1 MNGNTKLP
9 IGIKKKLMK
18 EEDKYLLTK
27 MQKKAKENKIIIT
40 NKLVFLKWEENR
52 MKDSQVMKKY
62 QYKNKLDK
70 KDKLLKSLNNM

>member
-1 MNGNTKLP
+1 
-9 IGIKKKLMK
+9 
-18 EEDKYLLTK
+18 

>member
-40 NKLVFLKWEENR
+40 NKLVFLK
-52 MKDSQVMKKY
+52 
-62 QYKNKLDK
+62 
-70 KDKLLKSLNNM
+70 